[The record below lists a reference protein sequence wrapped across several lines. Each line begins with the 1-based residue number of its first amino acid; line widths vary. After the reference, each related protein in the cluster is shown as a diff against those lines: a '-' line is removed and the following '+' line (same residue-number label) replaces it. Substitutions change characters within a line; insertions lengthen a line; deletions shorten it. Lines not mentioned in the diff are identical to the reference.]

1 MNTLLTTLLAVALQ
15 AGSPAPPR
23 PGPAADDYRI
33 GVKDVIQVTIY
44 GEEALSRSNLTVDA
58 DGLIEYPLVGSVKV
72 AGLSARQ
79 VEQELGRL
87 LGTRVDKDGREQG
100 YLRNPSITVKVTEFR
115 SQLVWVQGAVH
126 TPGAVTLKGGATLM
140 NALSADGGAG
150 PLNSDAGSY
159 VVIIHAPEGQMAA
172 GPNLPEPGKHR
183 DNEIVVSRRDID
195 MGKANAIRLRDGD
208 TVFVPTSEK
217 FTVIGEVKQSGQ
229 FVLTPDVTNVLK
241 ALALAGGV
249 TDRGAKNRMSIQR
262 VVDGQTVE
270 IKNVKE
276 MDPILP
282 GDTLIVP
289 KKRI

>member
-1 MNTLLTTLLAVALQ
+1 MNTLTALLALALQ
-15 AGSPAPPR
+15 VGTPPAVR
-23 PGPAADDYRI
+23 PGPSADEYKI

-44 GEEALSRSNLTVDA
+44 GEEGLSRSGVTVDN
-58 DGLIEYPLVGSVKV
+58 DGAIEYPLIGSVKI
-72 AGLSARQ
+72 AGLTQRQ
-79 VEQELGRL
+79 VEQELSRL
-87 LGTRVDKDGREQG
+87 FGTHVDKDGREQG
-100 YLRNPSITVKVTEFR
+100 YLRNPSIAVRVTEFR

-159 VVIIHAPEGQMAA
+159 VVIIHAPEGQATA
-172 GPNLPEPGKHR
+172 GPNLPDPSRHA
-183 DNEIVVSRRDID
+183 DNEIVVSRRDVD
-195 MGKANAIRLRDGD
+195 MGKVSTIRLRDGD
-208 TVFVPTSEK
+208 TVFVPTAEK

-249 TDRGAKNRMSIQR
+249 TDRGARNRMTVQR
-262 VVDGQTVE
+262 VVDGRTVE
-270 IKNVKE
+270 IKIKE
-276 MDPILP
+276 TDPILP